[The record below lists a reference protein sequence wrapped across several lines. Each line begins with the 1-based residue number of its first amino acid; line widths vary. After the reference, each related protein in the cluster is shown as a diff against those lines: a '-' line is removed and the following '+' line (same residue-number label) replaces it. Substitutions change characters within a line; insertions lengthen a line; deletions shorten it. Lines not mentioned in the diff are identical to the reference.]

1 MSEDWEIDWQIRR
14 WTVELKRWALTPGGR
29 SIEVRMVFRPA
40 LPDVDLPAI
49 RECSVTHWP
58 CKPVVMPW
66 PWPGVPTDPAEVIAT
81 ARRLADEYIGG
92 AR

>member
-1 MSEDWEIDWQIRR
+1 MSEDWEIDWKIDR
-14 WTVELKRWALTPGGR
+14 WTVEVKRWAQTRCSRPV
-29 SIEVRMVFRPA
+29 EVRLVFRPA

-58 CKPVVMPW
+58 RKPVVVPW
-66 PWPGVPTDPAEVIAT
+66 PWSGTPTDPSEVIAT

-92 AR
+92 TI